1 MIRVL
6 HQPNRGVCVARNRL
20 IEEMTGDAFLLVD
33 QDDVLDPDVIRRTAE
48 ALRQDDSLWAV
59 AVWTEF
65 FGEYEGI
72 EAKPPFDRRTAI
84 PENPIVSTAALV
96 DMSVRDEGIAFVP
109 DLAFLYCEDW
119 NYWSQIVAAGG
130 RMGLVPEPLIRHRVH
145 HASGGFQRTERAHKI
160 GRARA
165 IEPLLRP
172 TTSPGQGTRT

>member
-1 MIRVL
+1 
-6 HQPNRGVCVARNRL
+6 
-20 IEEMTGDAFLLVD
+20 MTGDAFLLVD
-33 QDDVLDPDVIRRTAE
+33 QDDVLDPDFIRHTSR

-84 PENPIVSTAALV
+84 PENPIISTAALV
-96 DMSVRDEGIAFVP
+96 DTAVRDRGVSFLP

-119 NYWSQIVAAGG
+119 NYWSQIIAAGG
-130 RMGLVPEPLIRHRVH
+130 RMGLVPEPLVRHRVH
-145 HASGGFQRTERAHKI
+145 SASGGYQRTELAHTI

-165 IEPLLRP
+165 IEPLLN
-172 TTSPGQGTRT
+172 TRTR